1 MDLSQIIF
9 CSIEVTIVNVD
20 EEYDEDGDLDEIHHD
35 EIEGDNDFFEFQ
47 LIFDII
53 RSQRSIKYQH
63 GQMNWANHLQML
75 RHVNDFDGTYSMCEH
90 AFNVLLEGI
99 RDEITVSFLQSTRST
114 SDNEPIYPEII
125 LAMCL
130 RFLIGDLSAFLCGVP
145 ELLLVG
151 EISTRVLCGVSNNTV
166 VC

>member
-47 LIFDII
+47 LIFDIN

-63 GQMNWANHLQML
+63 GRMNWANHLQWNL
-75 RHVNDFDGTYSMCEH
+75 PYE
-90 AFNVLLEGI
+90 
-99 RDEITVSFLQSTRST
+99 
-114 SDNEPIYPEII
+114 
-125 LAMCL
+125 
-130 RFLIGDLSAFLCGVP
+130 
-145 ELLLVG
+145 
-151 EISTRVLCGVSNNTV
+151 
-166 VC
+166 